1 MKIVTWVIPYA
12 RDGPGPY
19 LCRSRTWSFHPTVY
33 PGDRRCVCLS
43 VLGLNPSWAVPH
55 PAHSTAPHRC
65 MKKSSGG
72 FCWCPQ
78 AAAQGRTFLEATAQP
93 APTCLM
99 SSSWLWYQLQ
109 VATWW
114 HLVTWALRS
123 TAATWLGMGQRRWQ
137 QPGIRARRHRAGF
150 EDKAAAAMA
159 WEKKWLESVKAV
171 DRGGR
176 GWVVGREKARFKV
189 TGTSWFMLTRF
200 SSRFGKSANK
210 LGHLMQALLR
220 ETWKNG

>member
-1 MKIVTWVIPYA
+1 MCLP
-12 RDGPGPY
+12 
-19 LCRSRTWSFHPTVY
+19 LCSGVKSELGCPT
-33 PGDRRCVCLS
+33 PSAFSSSPLVCEEKQRWFLLVS
-43 VLGLNPSWAVPH
+43 AGCCAGKDL
-55 PAHSTAPHRC
+55 
-65 MKKSSGG
+65 
-72 FCWCPQ
+72 
-78 AAAQGRTFLEATAQP
+78 LEATAQP

-99 SSSWLWYQLQ
+99 SSCWLWYQLQ
-109 VATWW
+109 VVTWC

-123 TAATWLGMGQRRWQ
+123 TAATWLGMGGRRWQ
-137 QPGIRARRHRAGF
+137 QPGIRARRYWAGF
-150 EDKAAAAMA
+150 EGKETAAMA

-171 DRGGR
+171 DRSGR
-176 GWVVGREKARFKV
+176 GWVAGREKARFKV